1 MTMDDRTRRLD
12 MVTTQLAARGVR
24 DARVL
29 EAMREVPRH
38 LFVPES
44 ARHEAYD
51 DRPLPIGEAQTISQ
65 PYMVAVM
72 TQALAP
78 LEADRVL
85 EIGTGS
91 GYQTAILARLAGSVV
106 SIERHA
112 ALAARARTVLDSL
125 GITNVD
131 IHVGD
136 GTEGWPD
143 DAPFDRI
150 LVTAGAPNVPE
161 SLRQQLADGGRLVI
175 PVGASGFQHVT
186 IVDRHGDQYTERQG
200 DACVFVPLIG
210 RLGWP
215 NSLPERAAVR
225 PPERPESA
233 SQAQACKQLSRR
245 YFPVGNQDNCQYM
258 DGGVEFCIIFP
269 SHSAVSCINDG
280 LNRPSCPT
288 RPTRDGNVMTIKKRN
303 RVLAIDDEPSMIE
316 WLKILLEHEGY
327 EVRTAMIGTR
337 GEEIFK
343 TWKPDVVVTDMML
356 PDADGLELLRKFKQ
370 IHADTEVIVVTG
382 HGSVV
387 KAVEAMKAGAHSFVE
402 KPIEPDT
409 LLAMLERAIERRDLV
424 GENLLLKQKLEGQ
437 FRFGNIIGKSK
448 KMHEVLELV
457 ESVAGS
463 DANILI
469 QGENG
474 TGKELIANA
483 IHYNSKRAKGPFIKI
498 NCAAI
503 PKDLIESELFG
514 YKKGAFTG
522 AATDRE
528 GLFEMSEGGSLLL
541 DEIGEMPP
549 YLQTKLLRVLQEREY
564 RPIGSDRIVRVDFRL
579 ICATNID
586 LDAALRDGKLRED
599 LYFRINT
606 ITLRVPPLRER
617 TEDIPLLCEHFLEKY
632 RQRHQR
638 NVKSIAP
645 AAYHVLIRHRWP
657 GNVRE
662 LENVIERGVLV
673 AKGSEITVNDL
684 PESLRTESSTTTEFV
699 IPPHR
704 TLAEIEKMAILQ
716 TLQRTNWNKQ
726 EAAQILGLYR
736 PTLYSKMKKHEIQD
750 GGKGAARR
758 AAPVQ

>member
-1 MTMDDRTRRLD
+1 MTT
-12 MVTTQLAARGVR
+12 LA
-24 DARVL
+24 
-29 EAMREVPRH
+29 
-38 LFVPES
+38 
-44 ARHEAYD
+44 
-51 DRPLPIGEAQTISQ
+51 
-65 PYMVAVM
+65 
-72 TQALAP
+72 
-78 LEADRVL
+78 
-85 EIGTGS
+85 
-91 GYQTAILARLAGSVV
+91 
-106 SIERHA
+106 
-112 ALAARARTVLDSL
+112 
-125 GITNVD
+125 
-131 IHVGD
+131 
-136 GTEGWPD
+136 
-143 DAPFDRI
+143 
-150 LVTAGAPNVPE
+150 
-161 SLRQQLADGGRLVI
+161 
-175 PVGASGFQHVT
+175 
-186 IVDRHGDQYTERQG
+186 
-200 DACVFVPLIG
+200 
-210 RLGWP
+210 
-215 NSLPERAAVR
+215 
-225 PPERPESA
+225 
-233 SQAQACKQLSRR
+233 
-245 YFPVGNQDNCQYM
+245 
-258 DGGVEFCIIFP
+258 
-269 SHSAVSCINDG
+269 
-280 LNRPSCPT
+280 
-288 RPTRDGNVMTIKKRN
+288 KKKY
-303 RVLAIDDEPSMIE
+303 RVLAIDDEPSVTE

-327 EVRTAMIGTR
+327 EVRTALIGTR

-343 TWKPDVVVTDMML
+343 TWKPDVVILDMLL
-356 PDADGLELLRKFKQ
+356 PDVDGLDLLRRFKQ
-370 IHADTEVIVVTG
+370 VHAEPEVIMATG
-382 HGSVV
+382 HGSVQ
-387 KAVEAMKAGAHSFVE
+387 KAVEAMKAGAFEFTE
-402 KPIEPDT
+402 KPIEAEA
-409 LLAMLERAIERRDLV
+409 LIAKIERAIERRDLLS
-424 GENLLLKQKLEGQ
+424 ENLLLKQKVEGQ

-483 IHYNSKRAKGPFIKI
+483 IHYNSKRAKAPFIKI

-522 AATDRE
+522 AQNDKE
-528 GLFEMSEGGSLLL
+528 GLFEMAEGGSLLL

-632 RQRHQR
+632 KQRHGRTQI
-638 NVKSIAP
+638 KSIAP
-645 AAYHVLIRHRWP
+645 SAYHVLIRHRWP

-673 AKGSEITVNDL
+673 AKGNEITVNDL
-684 PESLRTESSTTTEFV
+684 PESLRSESSTTTEFV

-750 GGKGAARR
+750 GGKSGARR
-758 AAPVQ
+758 VATA

>member
-1 MTMDDRTRRLD
+1 
-12 MVTTQLAARGVR
+12 
-24 DARVL
+24 
-29 EAMREVPRH
+29 
-38 LFVPES
+38 
-44 ARHEAYD
+44 
-51 DRPLPIGEAQTISQ
+51 
-65 PYMVAVM
+65 
-72 TQALAP
+72 
-78 LEADRVL
+78 
-85 EIGTGS
+85 
-91 GYQTAILARLAGSVV
+91 
-106 SIERHA
+106 
-112 ALAARARTVLDSL
+112 
-125 GITNVD
+125 
-131 IHVGD
+131 
-136 GTEGWPD
+136 
-143 DAPFDRI
+143 
-150 LVTAGAPNVPE
+150 
-161 SLRQQLADGGRLVI
+161 
-175 PVGASGFQHVT
+175 
-186 IVDRHGDQYTERQG
+186 
-200 DACVFVPLIG
+200 
-210 RLGWP
+210 
-215 NSLPERAAVR
+215 
-225 PPERPESA
+225 
-233 SQAQACKQLSRR
+233 
-245 YFPVGNQDNCQYM
+245 
-258 DGGVEFCIIFP
+258 
-269 SHSAVSCINDG
+269 
-280 LNRPSCPT
+280 
-288 RPTRDGNVMTIKKRN
+288 
-303 RVLAIDDEPSMIE
+303 
-316 WLKILLEHEGY
+316 
-327 EVRTAMIGTR
+327 
-337 GEEIFK
+337 
-343 TWKPDVVVTDMML
+343 
-356 PDADGLELLRKFKQ
+356 
-370 IHADTEVIVVTG
+370 
-382 HGSVV
+382 
-387 KAVEAMKAGAHSFVE
+387 MKAGAHSFVE

-522 AATDRE
+522 AQTDKE
-528 GLFEMSEGGSLLL
+528 GLFEMAEGGSLLL

-632 RQRHQR
+632 RERHQR

-673 AKGSEITVNDL
+673 AKGTEITVNDL
-684 PESLRTESSTTTEFV
+684 PESLRTETTTTTEFV
-699 IPPHR
+699 DP
-704 TLAEIEKMAILQ
+704 
-716 TLQRTNWNKQ
+716 
-726 EAAQILGLYR
+726 AA
-736 PTLYSKMKKHEIQD
+736 SH
-750 GGKGAARR
+750 ARR
-758 AAPVQ
+758 DREDGDPADAAAHQLEQAGGGADSRPVSADAVQQDEEARDPGRRESRRAPYRAGLAQPNVRWSDGECSTPFTIERSSVFVAHV